1 MDGHVWRLFVWHIS
15 VYCLRKA
22 KGFESP
28 HCHKILLCS
37 SMFMIGLAHPLVKA
51 DVPFNLFYYERN

>member
-15 VYCLRKA
+15 VYYLRKA

-37 SMFMIGLAHPLVKA
+37 MFMIGLAHPLVKA
-51 DVPFNLFYYERN
+51 DVPFLII